1 MPSRFAAAPASL
13 ASAVMIGLAP
23 WQGVSLALSLPPETS
38 LWPAAA
44 AAQTNPFDVMQR
56 LLQQGQQQ
64 SAPSAYAPAD
74 PQAGPSRLQ
83 QHTAAPASRGDEP
96 TALVEAV
103 SGASGVELMDYV
115 YPGQVIDLGAKG
127 SITLAHFESCV
138 TETIRGGL
146 VTVGEGSSDV
156 SGGKLSAKETPCQ
169 GAKPIITAE
178 ASEAGAAA
186 KRFGK
191 GGSAEREF
199 ILKSGQPVFKWESPS
214 GQATELAVYL
224 DGRQPKLV
232 WSQGT
237 KARHLT
243 YPASAPKLEAGEPYR
258 VEATLAD
265 GRKFGAMFSID
276 PGLEVADN
284 PANRLVA
291 LGP

>member
-1 MPSRFAAAPASL
+1 MRAFAAIL
-13 ASAVMIGLAP
+13 AVGL
-23 WQGVSLALSLPPETS
+23 L
-38 LWPAAA
+38 PAAA
-44 AAQTNPFDVMQR
+44 SAQTSPFDVMQR
-56 LLQQGQQQ
+56 LLQQGQQPGGAA
-64 SAPSAYAPAD
+64 SGYAPAN
-74 PQAGPSRLQ
+74 PGPSRLQ
-83 QHTAAPASRGDEP
+83 QHTAAPARGDEP

-103 SGASGVELMDYV
+103 NGAPGVELMDYV

-138 TETIRGGL
+138 TETIRGGR
-146 VTVGEGSSDV
+146 VTVGAGHSEV

-186 KRFGK
+186 KRLGK
-191 GGSAEREF
+191 GGAAAAREF
-199 ILKSGQPVFKWESPS
+199 MIKTGQPVFKWDAPA
-214 GQATELAVYL
+214 GQPTALAVYL

-232 WSQGT
+232 WSQST
-237 KARHLT
+237 KARHFS
-243 YPASAPKLEAGEPYR
+243 YPPSAPKLEEGEPYR

-265 GRKFGAMFSID
+265 GRKLTALFFID